1 MRQGRI
7 PGSRHVK
14 NLAAIAATAIVL
26 LILLASSVPL
36 MHWFVSEGRE
46 ASFSDGFRAWTDLA
60 ITDYDM
66 TIHKACECPP
76 PAGIPIHVVV
86 RDGRVVQA
94 KIAEGPGA
102 GDPVE
107 LRDIPG
113 TIPMLFDTVRAA
125 IDDDPDTLEISY
137 DADYGFPRQIRIDR
151 RKAYSDDETRYAVI
165 SFRPAGDSGR
175 L

>member
-1 MRQGRI
+1 M
-7 PGSRHVK
+7 K

-46 ASFSDGFRAWTDLA
+46 ANFADGFRTWSDLA
-60 ITDYDM
+60 ITDYEM

-76 PAGIPIHVVV
+76 PAGIPIRVVV
-86 RDGRVVQA
+86 RDRRVERA
-94 KIAEGPGA
+94 EIAEGSGA
-102 GDPVE
+102 GEPIE
-107 LRDIPG
+107 LRDVPG
-113 TIPMLFDTVRAA
+113 TIPALFETVRAA

-151 RKAYSDDETRYAVI
+151 RKAYSDDDTRYSVI
-165 SFRPAGDSGR
+165 SFRPAVNSGR